1 MIGALNGKILNL
13 KPTSL
18 ILMAGGTGYE
28 VNISIN
34 TYDRIL
40 NSTETFLY
48 IHTSV
53 KEDAITLY
61 GFYTEE
67 EREMFRLLI
76 SISGIGPKTA
86 QSVLSKIRPD
96 ELRIAIGAG
105 DVKRI
110 SATPGIGKKT
120 AERLILE
127 LRSKVEFSASE
138 SGTTI
143 SGNIRG
149 EAILALQALGYNLK
163 TSTDAVNTILKTMP
177 EITLENLIK
186 AALKMMN

>member
-163 TSTDAVNTILKTMP
+163 TATDAVNTILKTMP

>member
-127 LRSKVEFSASE
+127 LRSKVEFSVSE

-163 TSTDAVNTILKTMP
+163 TATDAVNTILKTMP

>member
-163 TSTDAVNTILKTMP
+163 TATDAVNTILNTMP

>member
-143 SGNIRG
+143 SGNIRS

-163 TSTDAVNTILKTMP
+163 TATDAVNTILKTMP

>member
-1 MIGALNGKILNL
+1 MIGALNGRILNL

-34 TYDRIL
+34 TYERIL

-61 GFYTEE
+61 GFFAEE

-76 SISGIGPKTA
+76 SVSGIGPKTA
-86 QSVLSKIRPD
+86 QSVLSKIKPD
-96 ELRIAIGAG
+96 ELRIAIGSG

-127 LRSKVEFSASE
+127 LRSKVDFASVE
-138 SGTTI
+138 SGVQL
-143 SGNIRG
+143 SGNIRS
-149 EAILALQALGYNLK
+149 ESILALQALGYNLK
-163 TSTDAVNTILKTMP
+163 TATDAVSTILKTMP

>member
-18 ILMAGGTGYE
+18 ILMTGGTGYE

-61 GFYTEE
+61 GFYTDE

-76 SISGIGPKTA
+76 SVSGIGPKTA
-86 QSVLSKIRPD
+86 QSVLSKIKPD
-96 ELRIAIGAG
+96 ELKIAIGSG

-127 LRSKVEFSASE
+127 LRSKVDFTSAE
-138 SGTTI
+138 SMMTV
-143 SGNIRG
+143 SGNTRS

-163 TSTDAVNTILKTMP
+163 TSSDSVSSILKTTP